1 MSVMDSMMDG
11 MINRMPKE
19 KREEMMVNMMPMM
32 MDGID
37 MHEFM
42 PKMMTEML
50 KDVTVDDVIDFL
62 KEALNDKEKLQEL
75 VAKIQAANL
84 MQQMMTKVYRSK
96 LSFDNTV
103 SAICEIAPQHGWVIP
118 PVRDLQKDYQDEE
131 ISEMTKLKIIYFC
144 DPQGGY
150 AIIKEDE
157 RKAMSVMMPMG
168 VSVYET
174 TTGQVEIA
182 TWNMG
187 MMAGMFPGTTGA
199 VLKEGAENLANTLE
213 GIVE

>member
-19 KREEMMVNMMPMM
+19 KREAMMVDMMPMM
-32 MDGID
+32 MEGID

-50 KDVTVDDVIDFL
+50 KDVTVDDVINFLKAALQDKDKLVELLTKL
-62 KEALNDKEKLQEL
+62 KEAD
-75 VAKIQAANL
+75 L
-84 MQQMMTKVYRSK
+84 MQQMMTKVYKSK
-96 LSFDNTV
+96 FNFEETL
-103 SAICEIAPQHGWVIP
+103 SAITEAAPKNGWHIDT
-118 PVRDLQKDYQDEE
+118 RDLQKQYHETGETD
-131 ISEMTKLKIIYFC
+131 MTRLMVFYFC
-144 DPQGGY
+144 DPHGGY
-150 AIIKEDE
+150 KILKDDKN
-157 RKAMSVMMPMG
+157 KALSIMMPMG

-174 TTGQVEIA
+174 SDGQVEIA

-187 MMAGMFPGTTGA
+187 MMSDMVADNVGA
-199 VLKEGAENLANTLE
+199 VFSNGAKNLEKALE

>member
-1 MSVMDSMMDG
+1 MNVMDSMMDG

-19 KREEMMVNMMPMM
+19 KREEMMVNMMPLM

-62 KEALNDKEKLQEL
+62 KAALKDKEKLQEL

-96 LSFDNTV
+96 LSFENTI
-103 SAICEIAPQHGWVIP
+103 SALCEIAPQHGWGVDT
-118 PVRDLQKDYQDEE
+118 RDLQEKYQEAGLTD
-131 ISEMTKLKIIYFC
+131 MTRLVIIYFC
-144 DPQGGY
+144 NPQGGY
-150 AIIKEDE
+150 AIIKDDE

-174 TTGQVEIA
+174 STGQVEIA
-182 TWNMG
+182 TWNMA
-187 MMAGMFPGTTGA
+187 MMADMFPGTTGE